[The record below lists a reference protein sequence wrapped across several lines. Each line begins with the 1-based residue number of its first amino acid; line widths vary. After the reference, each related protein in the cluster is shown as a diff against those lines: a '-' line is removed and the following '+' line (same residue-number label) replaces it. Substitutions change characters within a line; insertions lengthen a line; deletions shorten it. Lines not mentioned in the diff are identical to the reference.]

1 MSGHETRLCVYVI
14 SVMSTFERNQQ
25 PSIRSS
31 IYSITQ
37 TINSTHPPS
46 AILSPLSFLR
56 NTPIAL
62 LRRMPTAILPTS
74 PRAINKQTM
83 SSMPKT
89 KTNFGAGGK
98 ALPDTYKYV
107 PFLIELTK
115 DQRGMKRLIRWLSCI
130 YWSSSRYVPSMGST
144 DDRSRNDLGGFE
156 RE

>member
-1 MSGHETRLCVYVI
+1 MSDLVTRLCVYVI
-14 SVMSTFERNQQ
+14 SVMSSFERNQQ
-25 PSIRSS
+25 PSLRSS

-37 TINSTHPPS
+37 TINSTHPPP

-56 NTPIAL
+56 TTPIAL

-74 PRAINKQTM
+74 PRAMNKQTM

-107 PFLIELTK
+107 PRLIWLMRG
-115 DQRGMKRLIRWLSCI
+115 QRGMKRLIRWLSCI
-130 YWSSSRYVPSMGST
+130 YWSSSRYVSSMGTT
-144 DDRSRNDLGGFE
+144 DDRFRNDLVGFG